1 MNLGLHIISIGCDEK
16 KNVKNDI
23 GKKMFVQNLWNVFL
37 KSICTPLFKNIWME
51 GCKLACQKE
60 KVSC

>member
-23 GKKMFVQNLWNVFL
+23 GKKMFMQNL
-37 KSICTPLFKNIWME
+37 
-51 GCKLACQKE
+51 
-60 KVSC
+60 